1 MKKYT
6 ITLTEEQMRLISEG
20 MEDYH
25 RFLVGECRMV
35 NATKYIKRANDI
47 INLRKEL
54 EMVAHDRMSHG
65 LREYNYYDW
74 AGTHCPNDN
83 QRKAIAMSYMIYRE
97 IRHHFA
103 MQHPKETWN
112 CLQDPTLTCEE
123 QGPLIKIEE
132 IEVEDEGQK

>member
-6 ITLTEEQMRLISEG
+6 ITLTEEQMRLIAEG

-25 RFLVGECRMV
+25 RFLAGECRMM
-35 NATKYIKRANDI
+35 NATQYVKPAVDMHNLRVELNCLAHKYITPDLQLN
-47 INLRKEL
+47 
-54 EMVAHDRMSHG
+54 SS
-65 LREYNYYDW
+65 YDW
-74 AGTHCPNDN
+74 AGTNCPNKH

-97 IRHHFA
+97 ILHHFA
-103 MQHPKETWN
+103 MQRPKDIWN

-132 IEVEDEGQK
+132 VQ

>member
-6 ITLTEEQMRLISEG
+6 ITLTEEQMRLIAEG

-25 RFLVGECRMV
+25 RFLSGECRMA
-35 NATKYIKRANDI
+35 NATQYANDI
-47 INLRKEL
+47 INLREEL

-65 LREYNYYDW
+65 LREYSYYDW
-74 AGTHCPNDN
+74 SGCHCPNDH

-97 IRHHFA
+97 ILHHFA
-103 MQHPKETWN
+103 MQHPKDIWN

-123 QGPLIKIEE
+123 QGGLIE
-132 IEVEDEGQK
+132 IKEINE

>member
-6 ITLTEEQMRLISEG
+6 ITLTEEQLRLVADS

-25 RFLVGECRMV
+25 RFLAGECRMEH
-35 NATKYIKRANDI
+35 ATQYVKPASDMHLVRA
-47 INLRKEL
+47 
-54 EMVAHDRMSHG
+54 EMERIVHLFITPDLPQGSS
-65 LREYNYYDW
+65 YDW
-74 AGTHCPNDN
+74 AGSHCPNEH

-97 IRHHFA
+97 ILHHFA
-103 MQHPKETWN
+103 MQRPKDTWN

-132 IEVEDEGQK
+132 VEK